1 MQVKRKQARKDSKAE
16 MDRHAYFNRAA
27 KPYLD
32 AEKLIKQ
39 QENYSHFDEIAAMY
53 DEAKVRH
60 EAAMEE
66 AAAEA
71 ARLKAEEDALNAK
84 IKAEKAAKK
93 KRK

>member
-1 MQVKRKQARKDSKAE
+1 
-16 MDRHAYFNRAA
+16 MDKHAYFNRAA

-53 DEAKVRH
+53 DEAKARH
-60 EAAMEE
+60 EIAEAE

-71 ARLKAEEDALNAK
+71 KRLKDEEDAINAK
-84 IKAEKAAKK
+84 IKAERAAKK